1 MNAFSHE
8 MISSVNEALD
18 AADSAG
24 AIVLTGNQKAFSAG
38 FDLSI
43 MSTAPSPQAAELLN
57 AGSEMLLKMMA
68 LPKPLVM
75 AVPGHALALGAI
87 VLLAGDV
94 RIGALNKKA
103 KIGTNEVHI
112 GLPLSSFALP
122 LMRSRLSPLHL
133 TRAATLGTIYSPKDA
148 VAIGFLDELT
158 EAERLEEVAIRT
170 AASLAKLG
178 LQGRGGAFHTTKLHE
193 RREVLEMCAARLAS
207 DLALFTGP
215 AQ

>member
-8 MISSVNEALD
+8 MIHSVNEALD
-18 AADSAG
+18 AANSAG

-43 MSTAPSPQAAELLN
+43 MGTAPSPQAAELLN
-57 AGSEMLLKMMA
+57 AGGEMLLKMMA

-94 RIGALNKKA
+94 RIGARNGKA

-112 GLPLSSFALP
+112 GLPLPSFALP
-122 LMRSRLSPLHL
+122 LIRSRLSPLHL
-133 TRAATLGTIYSPKDA
+133 TRAATLGTVYNPEDA
-148 VAIGFLDELT
+148 VATGYLDVL
-158 EAERLEEVAIRT
+158 AEGEQLEEVAIRT
-170 AASLAKLG
+170 AASLAQLG
-178 LQGRGGAFHTTKLHE
+178 LQGKGGAFHTTKLYE
-193 RREVLEMCAARLAS
+193 RREVLETCAARLAS
-207 DLALFTGP
+207 DVAHFTGAP
-215 AQ
+215 P

>member
-1 MNAFSHE
+1 
-8 MISSVNEALD
+8 MITCVLEWTPPCVRGRRRR
-18 AADSAG
+18 AARGAG
-24 AIVLTGNQKAFSAG
+24 GTGG
-38 FDLSI
+38 
-43 MSTAPSPQAAELLN
+43 
-57 AGSEMLLKMMA
+57 
-68 LPKPLVM
+68 
-75 AVPGHALALGAI
+75 

-193 RREVLEMCAARLAS
+193 RREVLDVRSAPC
-207 DLALFTGP
+207 
-215 AQ
+215 